1 MMYSNTPC
9 GPLIASTSAG
19 FLEPSVIWSPASRT
33 SPSLTFSLDP
43 KGIKYVLL
51 SSFDVTVTSFLFF
64 SSLIETFPAISVIIA
79 TPFGLRASKSSS
91 TLGRPCVMSAT
102 PATPPDE

>member
-64 SSLIETFPAISVIIA
+64 SSLIETFQAISVIIA

-102 PATPPDE
+102 PATPPE